1 MGLYSVLYV
10 CNLAILR
17 VKRGKWGKSMLQIA
31 ICDDN
36 REDSRK
42 ICALLKQVLDGYS
55 IRYGI
60 QEFED
65 GEELVDSAVI
75 FDLIFID
82 VRLNGKDGIE
92 VAEKLYSRNKA
103 SKIIFQSRLNQYCG
117 DAVNKSHAFAFLEK
131 PVEREIL
138 EKQIKDFLAIWRNAQ
153 ETWISL
159 IQIGASS
166 PENRR
171 QMVRLPVCDIIHFEC
186 QKNGKTIKAVT
197 ERGDFLYQGVF
208 SDIEDRMAPFGFAV
222 CNRGILV
229 NLNKIARLDGHDV
242 IMTNGI
248 KLPLS
253 QRRNA
258 AFKDRL
264 QQFYYNPLVRGTEL

>member
-1 MGLYSVLYV
+1 
-10 CNLAILR
+10 
-17 VKRGKWGKSMLQIA
+17 MLQIA

-36 REDSRK
+36 REDARK

-82 VRLNGKDGIE
+82 VRLNGEDGIE
-92 VAEKLYSRNKA
+92 VAEKLYSRNKV
-103 SKIIFQSRLNQYCG
+103 SKIIFQSCLNQYCG

-138 EKQIKDFLAIWRNAQ
+138 EKQIKDFLEIWRDAQ

-253 QRRNA
+253 QRRTA

>member
-1 MGLYSVLYV
+1 
-10 CNLAILR
+10 
-17 VKRGKWGKSMLQIA
+17 MLQIA
-31 ICDDN
+31 ICDEN
-36 REDSRK
+36 GEDSQK
-42 ICALLKQVLDGYS
+42 IRVLLEQILDEYS

-60 QEFED
+60 QVFEE
-65 GEELVDSAVI
+65 GEELLASAVI

-82 VRLNGKDGIE
+82 VRLNGDDGIE
-92 VAEKLYSRNKA
+92 VAEKLYCRNKA

-131 PVEREIL
+131 PVEKKVL
-138 EKQIKDFLAIWRNAQ
+138 EKQIKDFLEIWKNAQ
-153 ETWISL
+153 ETWVSL

-166 PENRR
+166 IHNKK
-171 QMVRLPVCDIIHFEC
+171 QMIRLPVCDIYHFEC

-197 ERGDFLYQGVF
+197 ERGTFIYQGVF
-208 SDIEDRMAPFGFAV
+208 SDIEDRMNPFGFAV

-229 NLNKIARLDGHDV
+229 NLSKIARLDGHDI

-258 AFKDRL
+258 EFKDRL
-264 QQFYYNPLVRGTEL
+264 QRYYYNPIVQKSEL